1 MSEKKAYDDRVVA
14 FIDILGFEHIL
25 NATKIK
31 TDQNQLI
38 DDQDLI
44 KDLYDVFMRI
54 RDLMGVDE
62 QVEGVAESRQVTQF
76 SDSIVIS
83 FEISDEPLEFKYLLG
98 ELLHLTYELLKSEIL
113 IRGGISYGSLIHTDK
128 VLFGTALVH
137 AYMVESKAAVS
148 PRIIL
153 PKSLFDKNNEYRKL
167 LEYAD
172 KSGRE
177 ISNFLNKDED
187 DFYYIDYF
195 DKCQKP
201 ELGIFVS
208 DNDYI
213 DHLKRLKVLIINGL
227 RTNKQGLYSKYGWM
241 KTKWNRTI
249 LKYKTIDECNILLA
263 DRRND
268 LAEYFSSELLIE
280 TSM

>member
-1 MSEKKAYDDRVVA
+1 M
-14 FIDILGFEHIL
+14 
-25 NATKIK
+25 
-31 TDQNQLI
+31 
-38 DDQDLI
+38 
-44 KDLYDVFMRI
+44 
-54 RDLMGVDE
+54 
-62 QVEGVAESRQVTQF
+62 
-76 SDSIVIS
+76 
-83 FEISDEPLEFKYLLG
+83 
-98 ELLHLTYELLKSEIL
+98 
-113 IRGGISYGSLIHTDK
+113 IHTEK

-153 PKSLFDKNNEYRKL
+153 PKSLYDKDNEYRKL
-167 LEYAD
+167 LEYDD

-177 ISNFLNKDED
+177 VSDFLNKDED

-201 ELGIFVS
+201 ELGIFIT
-208 DNDYI
+208 DNEYI

-227 RTNKQGLYSKYGWM
+227 RTNEPGLYSKYGWM

-249 LKYKTIDECNILLA
+249 IKYKDIKEQNVILA
-263 DRRND
+263 DRRKD
-268 LAEYFSSELLIE
+268 LAEYFSSEKIIE